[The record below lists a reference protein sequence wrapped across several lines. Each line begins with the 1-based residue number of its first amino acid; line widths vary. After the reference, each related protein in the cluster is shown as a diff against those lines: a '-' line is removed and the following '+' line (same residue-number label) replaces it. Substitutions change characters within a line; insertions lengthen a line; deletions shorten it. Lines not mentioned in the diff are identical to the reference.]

1 MHVLT
6 FVAVPRSFEICL
18 VESFLSLLQVVASE
32 REKIT
37 VNCDREVG
45 SLSNCGSAI
54 TQNLV

>member
-1 MHVLT
+1 M
-6 FVAVPRSFEICL
+6 
-18 VESFLSLLQVVASE
+18 SLLQVVASE